1 MPESPGPTERDDVR
15 IPGDPVRGNLL
26 ERLVTVE
33 HGEWPRLAMAFL
45 YFFLLLGGYF
55 MLRPIR
61 GTVAANNSDILHLL
75 YTGTFLVMLA
85 IVPAFGFLVSR
96 FRRGQFIPAIY
107 LFFIAHLLLFAANF
121 EGDQTP
127 QWLQRTF
134 YIWLSVFNLF
144 VVSIFW
150 SFMAD
155 IFRPGQ
161 AQRLFGFIMAGGS
174 IGAII
179 APSFTKG
186 IVVVHGASG
195 VMLTAA
201 GFLAAA
207 TVLAV
212 LLGRRVSGAGSEHGD
227 AVIGGG
233 IWEGALHVF
242 RSRYLLY
249 ACLLMLLHNL
259 VSTFLF
265 NGLAVLVDQN
275 VAGFEERTRLFSHV
289 DQVVQ
294 VLAFSFQFFI
304 TSRLVRYLGMSRTLV
319 MIPALLAGGFVI
331 LGSSMGLVLFAA
343 VQVAQRSLNYGVLG
357 PAKEMLFTVVDRE
370 TKYKSKN
377 FIDTAVYRGSDVT
390 ASWIFKGLSTAG
402 LSIAQMTWLYLPV
415 MGLWAFGAWRLG
427 QTYARMREGLRE
439 DAAPLQ
445 ETVTRERSDAGP

>member
-1 MPESPGPTERDDVR
+1 MPEADAPANRV
-15 IPGDPVRGNLL
+15 NFL
-26 ERLVTVE
+26 ERLVAVE
-33 HGEWPRLAMAFL
+33 HGEWPRLAMAFA

-55 MLRPIR
+55 MLRPLR
-61 GTVAANNSDILHLL
+61 GTVAANNSDILHWL
-75 YTGTFLVMLA
+75 YTGTFLTMLA
-85 IVPAFGFLVSR
+85 IVPVFGFLVSR

-107 LFFIAHLLLFAANF
+107 AFFIVHLLLFAAGF
-121 EGDQTP
+121 EGDATP

-179 APSFTKG
+179 APSLTKG
-186 IVVVHGASG
+186 IVPTYGATG
-195 VMLTAA
+195 VMMLSAVFLCGATA
-201 GFLAAA
+201 
-207 TVLAV
+207 LAV
-212 LLGRRVSGAGSEHGD
+212 LLGRFGRRQEGGKQEE
-227 AVIGGG
+227 VIGGG
-233 IWEGALHVF
+233 IWEGAIHVF
-242 RSRYLLY
+242 RSEYLLY

-265 NGLAVLVDQN
+265 NGLAVLVNQN
-275 VAGFEERTRLFSHV
+275 VVGFEERTTLFSHV

-294 VLAFSFQFFI
+294 VLAFAFQFFI
-304 TSRLVRYLGMSRTLV
+304 TSRLVRHFGMSRTLA
-319 MIPALLAGGFVI
+319 MIPAMLAGGFVI

-390 ASWIFKGLSTAG
+390 ASWIFKGLSSAG
-402 LSIAQMTWLYLPV
+402 LSVAQMTWLYLPIMV
-415 MGLWAFGAWRLG
+415 IWAFGAWRLG
-427 QTYARMREGLRE
+427 RIYTAMRAQLRLPESGEAAVAGASANEGR
-439 DAAPLQ
+439 
-445 ETVTRERSDAGP
+445 

>member
-1 MPESPGPTERDDVR
+1 MAEAGEPSQAHRSPGDF
-15 IPGDPVRGNLL
+15 RGNFI

-33 HGEWPRLAMAFL
+33 HGEWPRLAMAFV

-55 MLRPIR
+55 MLRPLR

-75 YTGTFLVMLA
+75 YTGTFVTMLA

-107 LFFIAHLLLFAANF
+107 AFFILHLLMFAAGF
-121 EGDQTP
+121 EGDATP
-127 QWLQRTF
+127 PWLQRSF
-134 YIWLSVFNLF
+134 YVWLSVFNLF
-144 VVSIFW
+144 VVSVFW

-174 IGAII
+174 VGAII
-179 APSFTKG
+179 APSVTRG
-186 IVVVHGASG
+186 IVVHYGATG
-195 VMLTAA
+195 VMLASTVCLC
-201 GFLAAA
+201 GA

-212 LLGRRVSGAGSEHGD
+212 MLGRRARD
-227 AVIGGG
+227 ADDPREDEVIGGG
-233 IWEGALHVF
+233 IWEGAVQVF
-242 RSRYLLY
+242 RSEYLLF

-265 NGLAVLVDQN
+265 NGLAVLVNQN
-275 VAGFEERTRLFSHV
+275 VVGFEERTRLFSHV

-294 VLAFSFQFFI
+294 VLAFGFQFFI
-304 TSRLVRYLGMSRTLV
+304 TSRLVRYLGMSQTLV

-390 ASWIFKGLSTAG
+390 ASWIFKGLTSTG
-402 LSIAQMTWLYLPV
+402 LSIGQMTWLYLPV

-427 QTYARMREGLRE
+427 RIYAQMRRQLPG
-439 DAAPLQ
+439 AP
-445 ETVTRERSDAGP
+445 AG